1 MADVMIHNVH
11 FIQKIV
17 NLSNTLF
24 TCQVFRPPRGD
35 DGAVSAQRDDDAV
48 RRYTEQFGNL
58 LAETGWPRM
67 AGRVFAAILSSVD
80 GRMTAAELSDQ
91 LQASPAAVSGA
102 VNYLLQLRL
111 ATREREP
118 GTRRDVYVVQD
129 DAWYQTMMSE
139 DASLVRWSESLRK
152 VLDAAGD
159 GTDAHRRIRVSLGFI
174 DFIGEEVKGLSE
186 RWIKRKAEIDAEIDA
201 DHGIPNG

>member
-1 MADVMIHNVH
+1 MAEVMFHNVH

-17 NLSNTLF
+17 NLPNASLTRQEF
-24 TCQVFRPPRGD
+24 GSAGGD
-35 DGAVSAQRDDDAV
+35 DGTVSAQRDDDAV
-48 RRYTEQFGNL
+48 RRYAEQFGNL
-58 LAETGWPRM
+58 LADTGWPRM
-67 AGRVFAAILSSVD
+67 AARVFAAVLSSPD

-129 DAWYQTMMSE
+129 DAWYQTMMTE
-139 DASLVRWSESLRK
+139 DHSLTRWSASLRK
-152 VLDAAGD
+152 VLDASGE
-159 GTDAHRRIRVSLGFI
+159 GTAAHRRILVSLGFI
-174 DFIGEEVKGLSE
+174 DFISAEVKGLSE
-186 RWIKRKAEIDAEIDA
+186 RWIKRKAELDAQLDAEYGDA
-201 DHGIPNG
+201 TR

>member
-1 MADVMIHNVH
+1 
-11 FIQKIV
+11 
-17 NLSNTLF
+17 
-24 TCQVFRPPRGD
+24 
-35 DGAVSAQRDDDAV
+35 VSAQRDDDAV

-67 AGRVFAAILSSVD
+67 AARVFAAILSSED

-139 DASLVRWSESLRK
+139 DAALARWSDSLRK

-159 GTDAHRRIRVSLGFI
+159 GTPAHRRIRISLGFI

-186 RWIKRKAEIDAEIDA
+186 RWIKRKAELDAEIDA
-201 DHGIPNG
+201 DYGLPNG

>member
-1 MADVMIHNVH
+1 M
-11 FIQKIV
+11 
-17 NLSNTLF
+17 
-24 TCQVFRPPRGD
+24 
-35 DGAVSAQRDDDAV
+35 SAQRDDDAV

-139 DASLVRWSESLRK
+139 DQALVRWADSLRR

-159 GTDAHRRIRVSLGFI
+159 GTPAHRRIRVSLGFI
-174 DFIGEEVKGLSE
+174 DFIGGEVKGLSE
-186 RWIKRKAEIDAEIDA
+186 RWIQRKAEIDAELDA
-201 DHGIPNG
+201 ESTLPHS